1 MAVLAFTSDTSRFL
15 KCTSLNHHDRWFKHI
30 HSLPPP
36 PSNHSPLPHQQVCKV
51 SKSTPARGFKNIKID
66 FSRIE
71 AIKHITQ
78 KKTDLQNSFFWTSY
92 QITQKQ
98 FPSYAIHISPVCL
111 KPQKTIYTIDKKKT
125 KLKLKIQEFYMKI
138 SGLPA

>member
-36 PSNHSPLPHQQVCKV
+36 PNHSPLPHQQVCKV

>member
-1 MAVLAFTSDTSRFL
+1 MFFL
-15 KCTSLNHHDRWFKHI
+15 KITF
-30 HSLPPP
+30 
-36 PSNHSPLPHQQVCKV
+36 PLPHQQVCKV

-66 FSRIE
+66 FSRFE

>member
-1 MAVLAFTSDTSRFL
+1 MTDG
-15 KCTSLNHHDRWFKHI
+15 LNTYTL
-30 HSLPPP
+30 STPPP
-36 PSNHSPLPHQQVCKV
+36 PPNHSPLPHQQVCKV
-51 SKSTPARGFKNIKID
+51 SKSTPARGFKNIKIKLDDD

-111 KPQKTIYTIDKKKT
+111 KPQKTIYTIDKKKPQTET
-125 KLKLKIQEFYMKI
+125 KDTRILHEDKWFACIT
-138 SGLPA
+138 